1 MSKFNT
7 EPQAISALE
16 MLNNDMKR
24 ADKEAR
30 RSLQT
35 WMQNVDIFWCAPITH
50 GENAKS
56 MAECQAKLD
65 ADPAAA
71 ALLLSSSAAHIAYHI
86 GQDPELVAE
95 LVDPRYLLEGAY
107 TWGEGLTLVAL
118 RPEYDVQPEEN

>member
-7 EPQAISALE
+7 EPQVISALE

-50 GENAKS
+50 GEAAYT
-56 MAECQAKLD
+56 MEQCQAKLD
-65 ADPAAA
+65 ANPAAA
-71 ALLLSSSAAHIAYHI
+71 MLMLSASAAHITYHI

-118 RPEYDVQPEEN
+118 RPEYEAQNEV